1 MFPFDNCQ
9 IGYCIWDRKPDNLPW
24 IIQVVVIRKGML
36 QGGIMK
42 KAPVQDSNR
51 LYREALLEKREEVLA
66 GLGVKFDTLAKMG
79 RLAEEDQAQL
89 THDEYVSLHF
99 NSLDYGQL
107 RLVEE
112 ALDRLEAG
120 DYGTCLAC
128 EELIPAKRLRALP
141 WARYCIPCQES
152 SLLDGDPEQDEARER
167 QPVSVK

>member
-1 MFPFDNCQ
+1 
-9 IGYCIWDRKPDNLPW
+9 
-24 IIQVVVIRKGML
+24 
-36 QGGIMK
+36 MK

-51 LYREALLEKREEVLA
+51 YYRDALLEKREEVLA

-89 THDEYVSLHF
+89 THDEYVSLQF

-120 DYGTCLAC
+120 DYGICLAC
-128 EELIPAKRLRALP
+128 DEPIPEKRLRALP
-141 WARYCIPCQES
+141 WARYCVPCQES
-152 SLLDGDPEQDEARER
+152 CLLNGDPEQNEPRIR
-167 QPVSVK
+167 QPVSVR

>member
-1 MFPFDNCQ
+1 
-9 IGYCIWDRKPDNLPW
+9 
-24 IIQVVVIRKGML
+24 
-36 QGGIMK
+36 MK
-42 KAPVQDSNR
+42 KAPVQDNSR
-51 LYREALLEKREEVLA
+51 FYRDALIEKREEVLA
-66 GLGVKFDTLAKMG
+66 GLGVRFDTLAKMG

-120 DYGTCLAC
+120 DFGTCLNC
-128 EELIPAKRLRALP
+128 EEPIPAKRLRALP

-152 SLLDGDPEQDEARER
+152 SLLNGDPVHNEAHVR